1 MLRVLSTKLRVDQV
15 ESFQK
20 EAEAQG
26 ETKSGLLKRLVQ
38 EFLKSADRVEELIPV
53 SIHHQVAVLDK
64 GHSEYSP
71 HYPHQ
76 EQTKMLTSTSGPDSD
91 ISSTCV
97 DRPLNAASLS
107 TSRKPASHNATIRY
121 WLVDNH
127 GATCARSN
135 VNVSRNYRPRSK
147 TTGPGNRTRRLP
159 LTEPQRIY
167 SNIYAKNG
175 GPLMVYHPFHTGVY
189 FRVYYFAFSL
199 YFIK

>member
-97 DRPLNAASLS
+97 DHPLNAASLS
-107 TSRKPASHNATIRY
+107 TSRKPASHNAKQSRSANSPKQPSDIG
-121 WLVDNH
+121 WLIIMGLLVL
-127 GATCARSN
+127 GLMSTSAE
-135 VNVSRNYRPRSK
+135 
-147 TTGPGNRTRRLP
+147 TTGRAPKRLAQGIGPGVCR
-159 LTEPQRIY
+159 
-167 SNIYAKNG
+167 
-175 GPLMVYHPFHTGVY
+175 
-189 FRVYYFAFSL
+189 
-199 YFIK
+199 